1 MLNYV
6 VLVTAMIGKILKI
19 VLIGIAV
26 VLGVAVVLFMYDEH
40 IMGFYLLFGVVGVG
54 LFLVAMQ
61 ILSLIQKEGRQ
72 DD

>member
-1 MLNYV
+1 
-6 VLVTAMIGKILKI
+6 MIRKILKL
-19 VLIGIAV
+19 VLMGMAV
-26 VLGVAVVLFMYDEH
+26 LLGVAVVLITYDEH

>member
-1 MLNYV
+1 
-6 VLVTAMIGKILKI
+6 MIGKILKL
-19 VLIGIAV
+19 VLMGMAV
-26 VLGVAVVLFMYDEH
+26 LLGVAVVLITYDEH